1 MNSLEAYR
9 VMQVLDEAMDGLRLL
24 SHVDSEVLEA
34 ADTLGDVVGE
44 DISKSL
50 LTHKIAAA
58 GCRGQVSHDTFN
70 ASSMELWRILKKSP
84 TAESKLSAMQKER
97 SPAMMSYLQ
106 TFEKLR
112 QTAYKKLT
120 TTVEEDNSNREHF
133 MEVCMREKKALEQR
147 NTLEQQLASATG
159 AEKEMEQI
167 TNAEDRAASELE
179 DIQEEAKMRQGSLD
193 ETSRRAKESDLEKF
207 NSENGKLGKEREK
220 LMGELAELRARNKE
234 METQARKK
242 KSKGEQEV
250 EAWLNDYDRDM
261 GSKESAYRDEDMG
274 SKESAYRDELAVYE
288 RVVAQLEEYQEK
300 TTQLK
305 AEREEYERQER
316 LRMIAELTER
326 NREKIRNKAALTIQT
341 AWKAYWANKLAEI
354 KKAKKKAKK
363 DKGKKK

>member
-147 NTLEQQLASATG
+147 NTLEQQLALQRR
-159 AEKEMEQI
+159 ERQKEMEQI

-261 GSKESAYRDEDMG
+261 GSKESAYRDE
-274 SKESAYRDELAVYE
+274 LAVYE

>member
-9 VMQVLDEAMDGLRLL
+9 VMQVLDDAMEGLRLL

-58 GCRGQVSHDTFN
+58 GCRGQVSHDILN

-84 TAESKLSAMQKER
+84 TAEAKLGAMQKER
-97 SPAMMSYLQ
+97 SPAMMTSLQ

-112 QTAYKKLT
+112 KMAYKKLT

-133 MEVCMREKKALEQR
+133 QEVCQREEKAKKAKKDLEHQLRLERREREKQSLLITTAEERAR
-147 NTLEQQLASATG
+147 NEL
-159 AEKEMEQI
+159 KE
-167 TNAEDRAASELE
+167 
-179 DIQEEAKMRQGSLD
+179 IQEDATQRQSRLEETTRIAKDSDQ
-193 ETSRRAKESDLEKF
+193 AKFDT
-207 NSENGKLGKEREK
+207 ENGKLSKELDK
-220 LMGELAELRARNKE
+220 LRKELEDLRVKNKE
-234 METQARKK
+234 LETLARKK

-250 EAWLNDYDRDM
+250 EAWLSDYDKDM
-261 GSKESAYRDEDMG
+261 GAKET
-274 SKESAYRDELAVYE
+274 AYRDELAVYE
-288 RVVAQLEEYQEK
+288 RVVAQLEEYQDK
-300 TTQLK
+300 TAQLK
-305 AEREEYERQER
+305 AEREEYERLER
-316 LRMIAELTER
+316 LRKIAELTER
-326 NREKIRNKAALTIQT
+326 NRQKKLDRAATVIQT

-363 DKGKKK
+363 GGKKK